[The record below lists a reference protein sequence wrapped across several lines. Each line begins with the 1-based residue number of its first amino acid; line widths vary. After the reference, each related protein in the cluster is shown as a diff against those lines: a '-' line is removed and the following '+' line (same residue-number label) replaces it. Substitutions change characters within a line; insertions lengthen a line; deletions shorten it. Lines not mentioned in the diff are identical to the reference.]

1 MTDHLQLIRSL
12 QAQIEELKREK
23 AELEELLETTV
34 FHADVIQENLRNS
47 EARLKALLNVVPD
60 VIWRIRSDGLIVEL
74 VKYPSDPILQR
85 ESHRFDSLVG
95 KNIVNVYPEEIAQ
108 LTLKNI
114 RKAMQE
120 QSLQIFEFPFILSE
134 TTAYLENRIV
144 PFDDNHVI
152 VFVRDITDRIKF
164 EKELE
169 QAKEAADSAN
179 RSKSEFLASM
189 SHELRTPLNAILG
202 FSQLLARSSNLN
214 REQRE
219 FISAIERGGEHLLE
233 LINDVL
239 TISKIEAGKIELNP
253 SSFHLGRLL
262 ELIEEMMQVR
272 AKAKGIYLRFTVEEG
287 TPLLITTDQGKLKQ
301 VIINLLSNA
310 IKFTKV
316 GGVDLYVCLQD
327 ARHLKFVVT
336 DTGVGIAEEELGN
349 LFGAFVQT
357 SSGKNSQE
365 GTGLG
370 LAISNRFVQLM
381 GGEFQ
386 VYSKVNCGSSFHFT
400 IEFEPAQPEDIPQQ
414 SSKQRVI
421 GIAPGQPKFRILV
434 VEDRADNRYLLTQ
447 LLESVGFEV
456 CTATN
461 GQEGIEMW
469 QSWHPHLIWMDMN
482 MPVMDGFE
490 ATRLIKSYP
499 GGKETKIIA
508 ISASVFEEERNKIIA
523 TGCDDFVSK
532 PLVEEVIFS
541 KMGEHLGV
549 EYIYAE
555 ENDREEPP
563 LEVELLTKESLQV
576 MPPEWIRQL
585 GQAATALKKKQVFK
599 LIEQIPDRHAHLKR
613 SLLEIAESYQFDALV
628 ELCDC

>member
-1 MTDHLQLIRSL
+1 MADYLDRIKELELQIAEL
-12 QAQIEELKREK
+12 QREK
-23 AELEELLETTV
+23 CDLEELLETTTL
-34 FHADVIQENLRNS
+34 HADVIQENLHNS

-60 VIWRIRSDGLIVEL
+60 VIWRIRSDGLILEM
-74 VKYPSDPILQR
+74 VKYPTDPLLHK
-85 ESHRFDSLVG
+85 ESHRFSSLVG
-95 KNIVNVYPEEIAQ
+95 KNLINVYPEEIAQ
-108 LTLKNI
+108 LTLRNI
-114 RKAMQE
+114 RKALESQT
-120 QSLQIFEFPFILSE
+120 LQIFEYPYILSE

-144 PFDDNHVI
+144 PFDKDHVI
-152 VFVRDITDRIKF
+152 VFVRDVTDRIQF

-202 FSQLLARSSNLN
+202 FSQLLARSSNLD

-272 AKAKGIYLRFTVEEG
+272 AKAKGIYLQFTIEEG
-287 TPLLITTDQGKLKQ
+287 TPLLIKADQGKLKQ

-316 GGVDLYVCLQD
+316 GGVDLLASLHD
-327 ARHLKFVVT
+327 ARHLKFIVT
-336 DTGVGIAEEELGN
+336 DTGVGIAEEELKT

-370 LAISNRFVQLM
+370 LAICHKFVKLM

-386 VYSKVNCGSSFHFT
+386 VYSQVNKGTSFQFT
-400 IEFEPAQPEDIPQQ
+400 IAFEPAQPQEIPEQVP
-414 SSKQRVI
+414 KQRVI
-421 GIAPGQPKFRILV
+421 GIAPGQEKYRILV
-434 VEDRADNRYLLTQ
+434 VEDRYDNRYLLTR

-456 CTATN
+456 CTACN
-461 GQEGIEMW
+461 GKEGLEMW
-469 QSWHPHLIWMDMN
+469 QNWRPHLIWMDMN
-482 MPVMDGFE
+482 MPVMDGFT
-490 ATRLIKSYP
+490 ATKLIKSQAE
-499 GGKETKIIA
+499 GKNTKILA
-508 ISASVFEEERNKIIA
+508 LSASVFEEERNKVINC
-523 TGCDDFVSK
+523 GCDDFASK
-532 PLVEEVIFS
+532 PLVEEVIFA
-541 KMGEHLGV
+541 KMAEHLGV
-549 EYIYAE
+549 KYIYAQE
-555 ENDREEPP
+555 TDGEDKAQEAF
-563 LEVELLTKESLQV
+563 VLTKESLQI
-576 MPPEWIRQL
+576 MPPQWIQKL

-599 LIEQIPDRHAHLKR
+599 LIQEIPEEQANLKR

-628 ELCDC
+628 ELCN